1 MHMLLIFNHYDPVT
15 VKAWKK
21 KHVGSHNFN
30 YLDSMDHYDK
40 YLYLNCFISGLGFPT
55 RKEKKEVS
63 SITTS
68 YVHCLTQG
76 FFFVIGRCVPL
87 VVFLYSCLP
96 HNKCW
101 QRVNTHIHNNGQS
114 TCELSHEP
122 DKAFC
127 YLSFLFPYSQTFRRL
142 LRGDFSQTEGWVLS
156 AGFSIWYFNEDST
169 QVCDN
174 LCFVSFS

>member
-1 MHMLLIFNHYDPVT
+1 MQ
-15 VKAWKK
+15 
-21 KHVGSHNFN
+21 
-30 YLDSMDHYDK
+30 
-40 YLYLNCFISGLGFPT
+40 
-55 RKEKKEVS
+55 RKKEVS
-63 SITTS
+63 SIATS

-114 TCELSHEP
+114 TCELSHGP
-122 DKAFC
+122 DKSFC

-142 LRGDFSQTEGWVLS
+142 LTEDRFQPDRRVS
-156 AGFSIWYFNEDST
+156 
-169 QVCDN
+169 
-174 LCFVSFS
+174 SFSWFLYIVFQWRQHSGVRLICVLFLFINGSSLRLKVKQVAD